1 MAGTSISLR
10 FTVFVCLLVMCAITI
25 TFFVAFDNGGV
36 ADSFRRRIPQTLR
49 QTLSQTVDHTMSH
62 MLAETLQSSDTNVSG
77 GAETVAGT
85 TTGALKVSESQKAAS
100 ETAVT
105 QPSSEN
111 QITTQKCS
119 PVEHVLFLKTHKA
132 GSSTVTNILFR
143 YGDAR
148 GLTFVLGSDTLIGW
162 PTRFRL
168 GQAYAFDG
176 TRPNFLASHTRFNK
190 KTMNFLFP
198 HEASKYITIVRNP
211 VKQFESVFNYMG
223 IGKKFGFGGDPTESL
238 KAFLK
243 KGIEFRDIAKAGSSR
258 LGRNPQSFDLG
269 LDYKFYQ
276 DAKAVEDYIA
286 LLDKEFD
293 LVMIAD
299 HFDESAV
306 LLKRL
311 LCWEFED
318 VLFTKTNERLDK
330 ERAAGITDDII
341 ENIKRWNKADMLLFE
356 YFNRTLWN
364 KIKMEGESFYED
376 LAKFRQMKADLK
388 SQCFT
393 DQVSNQLVYGNKY
406 VKGLT
411 LKSDLSPELKQKCER
426 MTRTENNYLA
436 YLRKKRTERLAGIF
450 SALPNEDAQER
461 VSWDVASDFKYEPV

>member
-1 MAGTSISLR
+1 MIKCLSALNCRSSLINLYL
-10 FTVFVCLLVMCAITI
+10 F
-25 TFFVAFDNGGV
+25 
-36 ADSFRRRIPQTLR
+36 SFNRG
-49 QTLSQTVDHTMSH
+49 
-62 MLAETLQSSDTNVSG
+62 ETD
-77 GAETVAGT
+77 AGT
-85 TTGALKVSESQKAAS
+85 TTAALNTAESQKAAS

-105 QPSSEN
+105 HPSEN
-111 QITTQKCS
+111 QITTLKCS
-119 PVEHVLFLKTHKA
+119 PIEHVLFLKTHKA

-198 HEASKYITIVRNP
+198 HDASKYITIVRNP

-223 IGKKFGFGGDPTESL
+223 IGKKFDFGGDPTESL

-243 KGIEFRDIAKAGSSR
+243 KGIEFKDIAKSGSSR
-258 LGRNPQSFDLG
+258 LARNPQSFDLG

-276 DAKAVEDYIA
+276 DAKAVEDYVA
-286 LLDKEFD
+286 FLDKEFD

-299 HFDESAV
+299 YFDESAV

-330 ERAAGITDDII
+330 ERAASITDDII

-356 YFNRTLWN
+356 HFNRTLWS
-364 KIKMEGESFYED
+364 KIKMEGESFYKD
-376 LAKFRQMKADLK
+376 LATFRQMKADLK

-436 YLRKKRTERLAGIF
+436 YLRKKRSERLAGIF

-461 VSWDVASDFKYEPV
+461 VSWDVASDFKYDPV